1 MDVIFKKNVE
11 LCFFPL
17 QEAVVTEYLNNGN
30 ANDAV
35 NTVREMRA
43 PKHFI
48 PEMLSKVILQ
58 SLDRSDEDKEKASTL
73 ISLLKQEGIATSD
86 NFMQV
91 LWFDNLAVL
100 VSWLFLVFSCCK
112 SSVQIFL
119 SPANLR
125 R

>member
-1 MDVIFKKNVE
+1 M
-11 LCFFPL
+11 
-17 QEAVVTEYLNNGN
+17 TEYLNNGN

-48 PEMLSKVILQ
+48 PEMLSKVIIQ

-91 LWFDNLAVL
+91 LQSNRLTVL
-100 VSWLFLVFSCCK
+100 VAWLFMMFSLCKGSANFSK
-112 SSVQIFL
+112 SS
-119 SPANLR
+119 
-125 R
+125 

>member
-1 MDVIFKKNVE
+1 M
-11 LCFFPL
+11 
-17 QEAVVTEYLNNGN
+17 TEYLNNGN

-91 LWFDNLAVL
+91 LWSDNLAVL
-100 VSWLFLVFSCCK
+100 VSWLFMVLSCCK
-112 SSVQIFL
+112 GSVQKFFKVLLI
-119 SPANLR
+119 
-125 R
+125 

>member
-1 MDVIFKKNVE
+1 M
-11 LCFFPL
+11 
-17 QEAVVTEYLNNGN
+17 TEYLNNGN

-35 NTVREMRA
+35 NAVREMRA

-48 PEMLSKVILQ
+48 PEMLSKVISQ

-91 LWFDNLAVL
+91 LQFDSLSA
-100 VSWLFLVFSCCK
+100 WLFVM
-112 SSVQIFL
+112 SSL
-119 SPANLR
+119 ATDS
-125 R
+125 

>member
-1 MDVIFKKNVE
+1 M
-11 LCFFPL
+11 
-17 QEAVVTEYLNNGN
+17 TEYLNNGN

-48 PEMLSKVILQ
+48 PEMLSKVIIQ

-91 LWFDNLAVL
+91 LWSDSFLVL
-100 VSWLFLVFSCCK
+100 VTWLCVMSSLDKDSLTHLESC
-112 SSVQIFL
+112 
-119 SPANLR
+119 
-125 R
+125 

>member
-1 MDVIFKKNVE
+1 M
-11 LCFFPL
+11 
-17 QEAVVTEYLNNGN
+17 TEYLNNGN

-48 PEMLSKVILQ
+48 PEMLSKVIIQ

-91 LWFDNLAVL
+91 LQSNRLTVL
-100 VSWLFLVFSCCK
+100 VAWLFMIFSLHK
-112 SSVQIFL
+112 GSMQAFL
-119 SPANLR
+119 S
-125 R
+125 

>member
-1 MDVIFKKNVE
+1 M
-11 LCFFPL
+11 
-17 QEAVVTEYLNNGN
+17 TEYLNNGN

-48 PEMLSKVILQ
+48 PEMLSKVIIQ

-91 LWFDNLAVL
+91 LESARFTVLFVWLLMVLACVKA
-100 VSWLFLVFSCCK
+100 VCKFFKCC
-112 SSVQIFL
+112 
-119 SPANLR
+119 
-125 R
+125 

>member
-1 MDVIFKKNVE
+1 M
-11 LCFFPL
+11 
-17 QEAVVTEYLNNGN
+17 TEYLNNGN

-91 LWFDNLAVL
+91 LWLDNLAVL
-100 VSWLFLVFSCCK
+100 VFLALCGV
-112 SSVQIFL
+112 
-119 SPANLR
+119 
-125 R
+125 

>member
-1 MDVIFKKNVE
+1 M
-11 LCFFPL
+11 
-17 QEAVVTEYLNNGN
+17 TEYLNNGN

-91 LWFDNLAVL
+91 LWSDSLAVL
-100 VSWLFLVFSCCK
+100 VSWLFMVCSC
-112 SSVQIFL
+112 L
-119 SPANLR
+119 
-125 R
+125 

>member
-1 MDVIFKKNVE
+1 MTD
-11 LCFFPL
+11 
-17 QEAVVTEYLNNGN
+17 YLNNGN

-35 NTVREMRA
+35 NAVREMRA

-48 PEMLSKVILQ
+48 PEMLSKVISQ

-91 LWFDNLAVL
+91 LQSDIHCAWLLVMPSLDTDSKSYFVL
-100 VSWLFLVFSCCK
+100 LM
-112 SSVQIFL
+112 
-119 SPANLR
+119 
-125 R
+125 

>member
-1 MDVIFKKNVE
+1 M
-11 LCFFPL
+11 
-17 QEAVVTEYLNNGN
+17 TEYLNNGN

-48 PEMLSKVILQ
+48 PEMLSKVIIQ

-91 LWFDNLAVL
+91 LQLNRLTVL
-100 VSWLFLVFSCCK
+100 VASRCK
-112 SSVQIFL
+112 GGVQIL
-119 SPANLR
+119 SPVDLR

>member
-1 MDVIFKKNVE
+1 
-11 LCFFPL
+11 
-17 QEAVVTEYLNNGN
+17 VTEYLNNGN

-35 NTVREMRA
+35 STVREMRA

-48 PEMLSKVILQ
+48 PEMLSKVIIQ

-91 LWFDNLAVL
+91 LQFNRFTVFVA
-100 VSWLFLVFSCCK
+100 WLFTVFSLRK
-112 SSVQIFL
+112 SSVQIL
-119 SPANLR
+119 SSPVHLR

>member
-1 MDVIFKKNVE
+1 M
-11 LCFFPL
+11 
-17 QEAVVTEYLNNGN
+17 TEYLNNGN

-91 LWFDNLAVL
+91 LQSNRLTVL
-100 VSWLFLVFSCCK
+100 VAWLFSKFC
-112 SSVQIFL
+112 SSEEVKIMYKPVMGISDEEVWYGISGTGSGECL
-119 SPANLR
+119 GK
-125 R
+125 

>member
-1 MDVIFKKNVE
+1 M
-11 LCFFPL
+11 
-17 QEAVVTEYLNNGN
+17 TEYLNNGN

-48 PEMLSKVILQ
+48 PEMLSKVIIQ

-91 LWFDNLAVL
+91 LQSNTLTVL
-100 VSWLFLVFSCCK
+100 VAWLFVMFSLCK
-112 SSVQIFL
+112 GSVQFL
-119 SPANLR
+119 SPVDLR
-125 R
+125 G

>member
-1 MDVIFKKNVE
+1 M
-11 LCFFPL
+11 
-17 QEAVVTEYLNNGN
+17 TEYLNNGN

-48 PEMLSKVILQ
+48 PEMLSKVIIQ

-91 LWFDNLAVL
+91 LQSSRLTVLFAWLLMVLACVKA
-100 VSWLFLVFSCCK
+100 VCTFFKCY
-112 SSVQIFL
+112 
-119 SPANLR
+119 
-125 R
+125 